1 MSDNRNDALTSF
13 LLGAAIGAGVALL
26 LAPEAGPDMRNRIK
40 DVANRFGGDLGEKLG
55 GVKDEIKQR
64 AGDVKSAI
72 GAGRDAYAR
81 ARTGDEP
88 APTSNVI

>member
-26 LAPEAGPDMRNRIK
+26 LSPEAGTEVRRRIGEA
-40 DVANRFGGDLGEKLG
+40 ANRFGGEFGDKLSN
-55 GVKDEIKQR
+55 VKDDLKHR

-72 GAGRDAYAR
+72 GAGREAYAR

-88 APTSNVI
+88 VPTSNAM

>member
-26 LAPEAGPDMRNRIK
+26 LSPEAGTEVRRRIGEA
-40 DVANRFGGDLGEKLG
+40 ANRLGGDLGDKFG
-55 GVKDEIKQR
+55 SVKDDLKHR

-72 GAGRDAYAR
+72 GAGREAYAR

-88 APTSNVI
+88 VPTSNAM